1 MLTILAWAVFVPAT
15 IWNILLWTVGMWFT
29 FVDPR
34 SDTVDVKRSLVEVI
48 ISLAIWFIPGV
59 YLFGW

>member
-15 IWNILLWTVGMWFT
+15 FWNILFWTVGMWFT

-34 SDTVDVKRSLVEVI
+34 GGAIDVKKSVI
-48 ISLAIWFIPGV
+48 EAGISLAVWFIPGV